1 MFSSLV
7 QLPAECGSSLQP
19 SCDGIS
25 HPHPEP
31 AGRSAP
37 NTQPPR
43 MAALTWEEG
52 CLVYLTSLRSYPDG
66 IRIHFIDMD
75 LENQRK
81 WLSTSLFSKRANN
94 LLSGRSLSRDLRCLL
109 GVGLGTHLPKQ
120 GSPSGSLQTSSCVC
134 VCACI
139 HRHTYRCMYTCTYTE
154 RHSYTHM
161 YTYIRISL
169 VAQIE
174 SACNVGDS
182 DSIPG
187 LGSSP
192 GEGSSIPFQ

>member
-25 HPHPEP
+25 YPHPESV
-31 AGRSAP
+31 GISTP

-52 CLVYLTSLRSYPDG
+52 CSVYLTSLRSYPDG

-81 WLSTSLFSKRANN
+81 WLSTSLA
-94 LLSGRSLSRDLRCLL
+94 
-109 GVGLGTHLPKQ
+109 
-120 GSPSGSLQTSSCVC
+120 
-134 VCACI
+134 
-139 HRHTYRCMYTCTYTE
+139 
-154 RHSYTHM
+154 
-161 YTYIRISL
+161 
-169 VAQIE
+169 
-174 SACNVGDS
+174 
-182 DSIPG
+182 
-187 LGSSP
+187 
-192 GEGSSIPFQ
+192 